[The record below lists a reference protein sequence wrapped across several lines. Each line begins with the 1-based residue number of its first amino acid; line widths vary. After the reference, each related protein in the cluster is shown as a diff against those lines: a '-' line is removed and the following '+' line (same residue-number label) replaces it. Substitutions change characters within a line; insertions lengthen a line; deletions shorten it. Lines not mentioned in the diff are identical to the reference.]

1 MAKEYYIKLNTE
13 KTTISQYDLD
23 TLKWYISDDGKLRY
37 SPIHRYTQPD
47 YIEIYKDFLDKFN
60 YIVSALLYDGPYT
73 SEECDEILKPLV
85 DQINTGLEQ
94 YGVKISGIKYCYTA
108 KTFTDNETY
117 YEFELDEEYVIAD
130 KYIRSDLLDWLE
142 SHNISYTDF
151 LFDNRYIIIRE
162 DYKAD
167 RVVKKMIESGIIDI
181 DMIDNYE
188 EVKELL

>member
-23 TLKWYISDDGKLRY
+23 LVKWYISDDGRFKY
-37 SPIHRYTQPD
+37 SPRHQWHRPSYV
-47 YIEIYKDFLDKFN
+47 EIYKDFLDKFK
-60 YIVSALLYDGPYT
+60 YIISALLYDGPYT

-94 YGVKISGIKYCYTA
+94 YGVKLSGIGYDYTA
-108 KTFTDNETY
+108 RTFTDYKTY
-117 YEFELDEEYVIAD
+117 YKFELDEEYVIAD
-130 KYIRSDLLDWLE
+130 AYIGSDLLDWLE

-162 DYKAD
+162 EYEAD
-167 RVVKKMIESGIIDI
+167 RVVKRMIESGIIDPV
-181 DMIDNYE
+181 MIDNYE

>member
-13 KTTISQYDLD
+13 KTTIPQYDLD
-23 TLKWYISDDGKLRY
+23 LLKWYISDDGKLRY
-37 SPIHRYTQPD
+37 LPIHMYASPD
-47 YIEIYKDFLDKFN
+47 YIEIYKDFLDKFK

-94 YGVKISGIKYCYTA
+94 YGVKISGIKYDDTSR
-108 KTFTDNETY
+108 TFTDSTTY
-117 YEFELDEEYVIAD
+117 YEFELDEDYVIAD
-130 KYIRSDLLDWLE
+130 AYIRSDLLDWLE

-167 RVVKKMIESGIIDI
+167 MVVKRMIESGIIDPV
-181 DMIDNYE
+181 MIDNYE
-188 EVKELL
+188 EVKEML

>member
-23 TLKWYISDDGKLRY
+23 TLKWYISDDCKLRY
-37 SPIHRYTQPD
+37 SPIHRYGDPD
-47 YIEIYKDFLDKFN
+47 YIEIYKDFLDKFE

-73 SEECDEILKPLV
+73 SEECDEILNPLV

-94 YGVKISGIKYCYTA
+94 YGVKISGIEYCYTA

-162 DYKAD
+162 AYKAD
-167 RVVKKMIESGIIDI
+167 MVVKRMIKSGIIDPA
-181 DMIDNYE
+181 MIENYA
-188 EVKELL
+188 

>member
-1 MAKEYYIKLNTE
+1 MAKEYFIRLNTE

-23 TLKWYISDDGKLRY
+23 LLKWYISDSGKLKY
-37 SPIHRYTQPD
+37 SPMHQWHRPD
-47 YIEIYKDFLDKFN
+47 YVEIYKDFLDKFKF
-60 YIVSALLYDGPYT
+60 IVSALLYDGPYT

-94 YGVKISGIKYCYTA
+94 YGVKISGIEYDYTSR
-108 KTFTDNETY
+108 TFTDAKTY

-130 KYIRSDLLDWLE
+130 AYIRSDLLDWLE
-142 SHNISYTDF
+142 SHNIGYTDF

-167 RVVKKMIESGIIDI
+167 MVVKKMSESGIIDPA
-181 DMIDNYE
+181 MIDNYE
-188 EVKELL
+188 EVKEML